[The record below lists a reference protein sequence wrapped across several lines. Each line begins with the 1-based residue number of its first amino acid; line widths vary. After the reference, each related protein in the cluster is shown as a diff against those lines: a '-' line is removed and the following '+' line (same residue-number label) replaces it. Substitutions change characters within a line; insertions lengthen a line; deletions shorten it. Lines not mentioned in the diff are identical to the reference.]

1 MAIATSSL
9 QHLLHGT
16 PFVSYTYSYPHK
28 TAYRAFPQPVP
39 LSGLWAQERRDTL
52 FLYFHVPFCEMRCGF
67 CNLFTMVNHE
77 SNMETA
83 YLDALKRQVERTQLA
98 LGDAKFARMAIGGG
112 TPTYL
117 STEGLTLLF
126 DLAEQ
131 TMGADLQHIPVS
143 VETSPLTAQP
153 EKLALL
159 RERGV
164 NRISIGVQ
172 SFNEDEVRAVGRAQ
186 KTASVDQA
194 LKAIRHA
201 GFPALNIDLI
211 YGLPGQTV
219 ESWLDSI
226 CAALAY
232 APEELYLYP
241 LYARPLTGLDKMGVI
256 ADTAFD
262 DLRLACYRAARDLLL
277 AAGYTQVTMRMFRAP
292 HAQTAEGPVYCVQ
305 DDGMVGIGCGARSY
319 TRTHHYSSEYAV
331 SSRGVKA
338 ILTDYM
344 VRQASDFDCAWYG
357 IELNAHEQRRRYII
371 KSILEADGLNFS
383 AYRLRFG
390 TDAGSDFPQ
399 IEELFSWNLA
409 VVENDILRLTQ
420 TGLERSDT
428 IGPWLYSFEMQV
440 RMDSYKLQ

>member
-9 QHLLHGT
+9 QLLLQGT

-28 TAYRAFPQPVP
+28 TAYRAFQQPIP
-39 LSGLWAQERRDTL
+39 FADLWAQERRDAL

-77 SNMETA
+77 SNMEMA
-83 YLDALKRQVERTQLA
+83 YLDAVKREVERTRLA
-98 LGDAKFARMAIGGG
+98 LGDAHFARMAIGGG

-117 STEGLTLLF
+117 SIDGLALLI

-131 TMGADLQHIPVS
+131 TMGAELQHIPVS
-143 VETSPLTAQP
+143 VETSPLTAEP

-172 SFNEDEVRAVGRAQ
+172 SFDEDEVRAVGRTQ
-186 KTASVDQA
+186 KASHVDQA

-201 GFPALNIDLI
+201 KFPTLNIDLI

-241 LYARPLTGLDKMGVI
+241 LYARPLTGLDKMGLI
-256 ADTAFD
+256 TDRAFD
-262 DLRLACYRAARDLLL
+262 DLRLACYHAAREILL

-292 HAQTAEGPVYCVQ
+292 HASTVDGPVYCVQ
-305 DDGMVGIGCGARSY
+305 DDGMVSLGCGARSY

-331 SSRGVKA
+331 SSRGVRA
-338 ILTDYM
+338 ILADYM
-344 VRQASDFDCAWYG
+344 KRDSSDFDYAWYG
-357 IELNAHEQRRRYII
+357 IELNPDEQRRRYII
-371 KSILEADGLNFS
+371 KSILEADGLNFN
-383 AYRLRFG
+383 AYERRFG
-390 TDAGSDFPQ
+390 TDPWSDIPQ
-399 IEELFSWNLA
+399 LEELITWKLA
-409 VVENDILRLTQ
+409 TVENDVLRLNE

-428 IGPWLYSFEMQV
+428 IGPWLYSDEIQA
-440 RMDSYKLQ
+440 RMESYNLQ